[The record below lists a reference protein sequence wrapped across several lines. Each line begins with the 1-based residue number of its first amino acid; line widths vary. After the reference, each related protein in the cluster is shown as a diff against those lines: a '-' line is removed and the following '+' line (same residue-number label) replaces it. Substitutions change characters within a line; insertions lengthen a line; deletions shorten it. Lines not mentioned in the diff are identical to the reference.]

1 MADNSPLNTPVLWIN
16 KYIQNKVAD
25 KLKYGLPFFAPGP
38 NTINQLTEQSITLT
52 GVEYP
57 YAGVMMTW
65 DRLHKMRRGPFP
77 HCKAEQVL
85 YYIVATQEDAIENI
99 ISVNEE
105 IFRLL
110 DRGDESAEEVNSWCS
125 NRTVELGTLSEPNR
139 ANNMFYFYNFKVY
152 QLEETRD
159 IIDFGTARTY
169 GGNKIIIDFQYHQMP
184 GLTNH
189 DWAPE
194 AKLATRLII

>member
-125 NRTVELGTLSEPNR
+125 NRTVELGTLSEPNK